1 MSTYLHLK
9 DETGCS
15 VNFPVRDC
23 SYIKEDPAP
32 YYALDAQ
39 KTRVRWGDEH
49 IDAEVFGRDLHDLI
63 HGKYRKPIEI
73 DRVIFNDPATIVF
86 WKGGDKT
93 VVKCMDG
100 DAYSKEVGLAMC
112 VCKRVF
118 GDKYHRVFKDWV

>member
-9 DETGCS
+9 DDTGCS
-15 VNFPVRDC
+15 INFPVLEC
-23 SYIKEDPAP
+23 SYIKGDPVP
-32 YYALDAQ
+32 YSLE
-39 KTRVRWGDEH
+39 RGRWIDEY
-49 IDAEVFGRDLHDLI
+49 IDVEIMGRDLHDLV
-63 HGKYRKPIEI
+63 HGKYRQPIEI

-86 WKGGDKT
+86 WKGGGKT

>member
-9 DETGCS
+9 DATGCS

-23 SYIKEDPAP
+23 SYVKEDPAP
-32 YYALDAQ
+32 YSREHSFLG
-39 KTRVRWGDEH
+39 RWGDEY
-49 IDAEVFGRDLHDLI
+49 IEVETVGRELHDLV
-63 HGKYRKPIEI
+63 HGKYRQPIEI

-86 WKGGDKT
+86 WKGGGKT

>member
-1 MSTYLHLK
+1 MSTYIHLK
-9 DETGCS
+9 DDTGCN
-15 VNFPVRDC
+15 VKFLVRSDC
-23 SYIKEDPAP
+23 SYVKEEPGP
-32 YYALDAQ
+32 FSQ
-39 KTRVRWGDEH
+39 EHTFRGRWGDEH
-49 IDAEVFGRDLHDLI
+49 IKAEIIGRDLHDLI
-63 HGKYRKPIEI
+63 HGKRRQPIEI
-73 DRVIFNDPATIVF
+73 DRVIFNNPATIVF